1 MHWQRCHVACLETLA
16 TTNKAPDRAWSPNS
30 TLVAPGTV
38 SRQHTTRPT
47 RSKTST
53 RTKQKE
59 HDRPLPAVP
68 DELGKSAFKI
78 KKKLTAQ
85 GFYSLVDRTR
95 GRYKLE
101 PLPHSRHKAA
111 PLLNHLRD
119 HGAPVVLTEAPS
131 PQRLRKQIL
140 KGVHPTA

>member
-1 MHWQRCHVACLETLA
+1 MHRQRRHVACLENLA
-16 TTNKAPDRAWSPNS
+16 TTNKALDRAWSPYS

-38 SRQHTTRPT
+38 SRQHTTGPARH
-47 RSKTST
+47 KLST
-53 RTKQKE
+53 RTKKKE
-59 HDRPLPAVP
+59 HNRPSPAVP

-85 GFYSLVDRTR
+85 QFYSLVDRTR
-95 GRYKLE
+95 GRYELE
-101 PLPHSRHKAA
+101 ALLNSRHIAA

-131 PQRLRKQIL
+131 PQRLRNQII
-140 KGVHPTA
+140 KGAHPTA